1 MRWWHV
7 SLTESQGQMAVEMAV
22 LMPVV
27 LAVALVCV
35 NLLHFAELCARFDRV
50 TLDSVVVQGV
60 SPSGATGDLGRVE
73 AVRSAL
79 ADAMGDAAC
88 EVSVREEPVGVG
100 TGQSGAG
107 QSGVALS
114 LAAGSVRYVCELAY
128 HPWPSSFGMAGV
140 GFELPA
146 LLRHERS
153 LVVDPYRAGVVT

>member
-1 MRWWHV
+1 MRGRCQM
-7 SLTESQGQMAVEMAV
+7 LLESRGQMAVELAV

-27 LAVALVCV
+27 LATALVCV

-50 TLDSVVVQGV
+50 SLDDVLTQGV
-60 SPSGATGDLGRVE
+60 SPPGEAGDLGRVE

-88 EVSVREEPVGVG
+88 EVSVREEPA
-100 TGQSGAG
+100 GAG
-107 QSGVALS
+107 EGSSGGGPSGIALS

-128 HPWPSSFGMAGV
+128 RPWPTSFGMAGA
-140 GFELPA
+140 GFELPV
-146 LLRHERS
+146 LLRHERC